1 MKSTTIV
8 GVERVNGNPYE
19 VTLTPGSAVELPAEL
34 VAVAPAAGAPVV
46 SGPAGVQVMFDPADP
61 VAVYVWLRGST
72 DVVFLD
78 GPVLTPAAG
87 DSDADDSASE
97 VVH

>member
-1 MKSTTIV
+1 MKSTTVV

-46 SGPAGVQVMFDPADP
+46 SGPAGVQVTFDPADP
-61 VAVYVWLRGST
+61 IAVYVWLRGST
-72 DVVFLD
+72 DVAFLD
-78 GPVLTPAAG
+78 GPILTPTVG
-87 DSDADDSASE
+87 DDGSDDSALE
-97 VVH
+97 VMH